1 MDRYELHAEIEEWIC
16 LIRDGD
22 WTDEPPVLEVA
33 VGELCALLEQ
43 VQLDS

>member
-1 MDRYELHAEIEEWIC
+1 MDRYELHTEIEEWIC

-22 WTDEPPVLEVA
+22 WTDELPMLGIA
-33 VGELCALLEQ
+33 VGELCALLGQ